1 MLHTCY
7 IVPGIATQEPYP
19 HGIAT
24 SLLAVPGLEEDRA
37 ASTAE
42 LRLDTSGCF
51 LDERRRGFRLS
62 SASAAGAS
70 SESAPGA
77 ASETTGATAW

>member
-1 MLHTCY
+1 MLHICY
-7 IVPGIATQEPYP
+7 IVPDIATQESAN
-19 HGIAT
+19 GIAT

-70 SESAPGA
+70 PESAPGA
-77 ASETTGATAW
+77 ASETTGATAR